1 VKIRLTLAL
10 FMARVF
16 ADDTDDAGATDH
28 AAKFAERFDGGADSH
43 GRQIA
48 GGGNNRNPLAGA
60 RGQDAYHRRK
70 FTQASFSQFSDAFSA
85 HLAHRERRM
94 KNILCFGDS
103 NTWGFIP
110 ESISES
116 HPRRH
121 AHDVRWTGI
130 LARELGSG
138 FRIIE
143 EGQNGRTTVHDD
155 PFALVRNAKAILP
168 AILES
173 HKPLDLV
180 VLMLGTND
188 LKNVFGVSPSEIAV
202 GAKILAQT
210 ILASDAGLSAKP
222 PRLLLMCPPTVGKL
236 SHLPDL
242 EAKLPN
248 AQTRS
253 QELPRHYEA
262 VAAALGCA
270 YLNTQEIIAPSP
282 VDGIHLDAAAHEKL
296 GLALA
301 AKIKALF

>member
-1 VKIRLTLAL
+1 
-10 FMARVF
+10 
-16 ADDTDDAGATDH
+16 
-28 AAKFAERFDGGADSH
+28 
-43 GRQIA
+43 
-48 GGGNNRNPLAGA
+48 
-60 RGQDAYHRRK
+60 
-70 FTQASFSQFSDAFSA
+70 
-85 HLAHRERRM
+85 M

-110 ESISES
+110 ESITES
-116 HPRRH
+116 FPRRH
-121 AHDVRWTGI
+121 PHEVRWTGVM
-130 LARELGSG
+130 AGELGEG

-155 PFALVRNAKAILP
+155 PFALVRNAKAVLP

-210 ILASDAGLSAKP
+210 ILSSDAGLAAKP
-222 PRLLLMCPPTVGKL
+222 PRLLLMCPPTVGPL

-242 EAKLPN
+242 EAKLTN
-248 AQTRS
+248 AQARS
-253 QELPRHYEA
+253 QQLPKHYEA

-270 YLNTQEIIAPSP
+270 YLNTQEIITPSP
-282 VDGIHLDAAAHEKL
+282 VDGIHLDAAAHQKL
-296 GLALA
+296 GQAVA

>member
-1 VKIRLTLAL
+1 
-10 FMARVF
+10 
-16 ADDTDDAGATDH
+16 
-28 AAKFAERFDGGADSH
+28 
-43 GRQIA
+43 
-48 GGGNNRNPLAGA
+48 
-60 RGQDAYHRRK
+60 
-70 FTQASFSQFSDAFSA
+70 
-85 HLAHRERRM
+85 M

-110 ESISES
+110 ESITES
-116 HPRRH
+116 FPRRH
-121 AHDVRWTGI
+121 PHDVRWTGV
-130 LARELGSG
+130 LARELGEG

-155 PFALVRNAKAILP
+155 PFALVRNAKAVLP

-188 LKNVFGVSPSEIAV
+188 LKNVFGVSPAEIAV

-210 ILASDAGLSAKP
+210 ILTSDAGLSAKP
-222 PRLLLMCPPTVGKL
+222 PRLLLMCPPTIGEL

-242 EAKLPN
+242 EAKLTN
-248 AQTRS
+248 AQARS
-253 QELPRHYEA
+253 QQLPKHYEA

-270 YLNTQEIIAPSP
+270 YLNTQEIVTPSP
-282 VDGIHLDAAAHEKL
+282 VDGIHLDAAAHQKL
-296 GLALA
+296 GQAVA

>member
-1 VKIRLTLAL
+1 
-10 FMARVF
+10 
-16 ADDTDDAGATDH
+16 
-28 AAKFAERFDGGADSH
+28 
-43 GRQIA
+43 
-48 GGGNNRNPLAGA
+48 
-60 RGQDAYHRRK
+60 
-70 FTQASFSQFSDAFSA
+70 
-85 HLAHRERRM
+85 M

-110 ESISES
+110 ESITES
-116 HPRRH
+116 FPRRH
-121 AHDVRWTGI
+121 PHDVRWTGV
-130 LARELGSG
+130 LARELGEG

-155 PFALVRNAKAILP
+155 PFALVRNAKAVLP

-188 LKNVFGVSPSEIAV
+188 LKNVFGVSPAEIAV

-210 ILASDAGLSAKP
+210 ILTSDAGLSAKP
-222 PRLLLMCPPTVGKL
+222 PRLLLLCPPTIGEL

-242 EAKLPN
+242 EAKLTN
-248 AQTRS
+248 AQARS
-253 QELPRHYEA
+253 QQLPKHYEA

-270 YLNTQEIIAPSP
+270 YLNTQEIVTPSP
-282 VDGIHLDAAAHEKL
+282 VDGIHLDAAAHQKL
-296 GLALA
+296 GQAVA

>member
-1 VKIRLTLAL
+1 
-10 FMARVF
+10 
-16 ADDTDDAGATDH
+16 
-28 AAKFAERFDGGADSH
+28 
-43 GRQIA
+43 
-48 GGGNNRNPLAGA
+48 
-60 RGQDAYHRRK
+60 
-70 FTQASFSQFSDAFSA
+70 
-85 HLAHRERRM
+85 M

-110 ESISES
+110 ESITES
-116 HPRRH
+116 FPRRH
-121 AHDVRWTGI
+121 PHDVRWTGV
-130 LARELGSG
+130 LARELGEG

-155 PFALVRNAKAILP
+155 PFALVRNAKAVLP

-210 ILASDAGLSAKP
+210 ILTSDAGLVAKP
-222 PRLLLMCPPTVGKL
+222 PRLLLMCPPTIGEL

-242 EAKLPN
+242 EAKLTN
-248 AQTRS
+248 AQARS
-253 QELPRHYEA
+253 QQLPKHYEA

-270 YLNTQEIIAPSP
+270 YLNTQEIITPSP
-282 VDGIHLDAAAHEKL
+282 VDGIHLDAAAHQKL
-296 GLALA
+296 GQAVA
-301 AKIKALF
+301 AKITALF

>member
-1 VKIRLTLAL
+1 
-10 FMARVF
+10 
-16 ADDTDDAGATDH
+16 
-28 AAKFAERFDGGADSH
+28 
-43 GRQIA
+43 
-48 GGGNNRNPLAGA
+48 
-60 RGQDAYHRRK
+60 
-70 FTQASFSQFSDAFSA
+70 
-85 HLAHRERRM
+85 M

-110 ESISES
+110 ESITES
-116 HPRRH
+116 FPRRH
-121 AHDVRWTGI
+121 PHEVRWTGV
-130 LARELGSG
+130 LARELGEG
-138 FRIIE
+138 FRVIE

-155 PFALVRNAKAILP
+155 PFALVRNAKAVLP

-210 ILASDAGLSAKP
+210 ILTSDAGLAAKP
-222 PRLLLMCPPTVGKL
+222 PRLLLLCPPTIGEL

-242 EAKLPN
+242 EAKLTN
-248 AQTRS
+248 AQARS
-253 QELPRHYEA
+253 QQLPKHYEA

-270 YLNTQEIIAPSP
+270 YLNTQEIITPSP
-282 VDGIHLDAAAHEKL
+282 VDGIHLDAAAHQKL
-296 GLALA
+296 GQAVA

>member
-1 VKIRLTLAL
+1 
-10 FMARVF
+10 
-16 ADDTDDAGATDH
+16 
-28 AAKFAERFDGGADSH
+28 
-43 GRQIA
+43 
-48 GGGNNRNPLAGA
+48 
-60 RGQDAYHRRK
+60 
-70 FTQASFSQFSDAFSA
+70 
-85 HLAHRERRM
+85 M

-110 ESISES
+110 ESITES
-116 HPRRH
+116 FPRRH
-121 AHDVRWTGI
+121 PHDVRWTGV
-130 LARELGSG
+130 LAGELGEG

-155 PFALVRNAKAILP
+155 PFALVRNAKAVLP

-188 LKNVFGVSPSEIAV
+188 LKNVFGVSPAEIAV

-210 ILASDAGLSAKP
+210 ILTSDAGLSAKP
-222 PRLLLMCPPTVGKL
+222 PRLLLMCPPTVGPL

-242 EAKLPN
+242 EAKLTN
-248 AQTRS
+248 AQARS
-253 QELPRHYEA
+253 QQLPKHYEA

-270 YLNTQEIIAPSP
+270 YLNTQEIVTPSP
-282 VDGIHLDAAAHEKL
+282 VDGIHLDAAAHQKL
-296 GLALA
+296 GQAVA

>member
-1 VKIRLTLAL
+1 
-10 FMARVF
+10 
-16 ADDTDDAGATDH
+16 
-28 AAKFAERFDGGADSH
+28 
-43 GRQIA
+43 
-48 GGGNNRNPLAGA
+48 
-60 RGQDAYHRRK
+60 
-70 FTQASFSQFSDAFSA
+70 
-85 HLAHRERRM
+85 M

-110 ESISES
+110 ESIIES
-116 HPRRH
+116 FPRRH
-121 AHDVRWTGI
+121 PHDVRWTGV
-130 LARELGSG
+130 LARELGEG
-138 FRIIE
+138 FKVIE

-155 PFALVRNAKAILP
+155 PFALVRNAKAVLP

-202 GAKILAQT
+202 GVKVLAQT
-210 ILASDAGLSAKP
+210 ILTSDAGLSAKP
-222 PRLLLMCPPTVGKL
+222 PRLLLMCPPTVGPL

-242 EAKLPN
+242 EAKLTDALN
-248 AQTRS
+248 RS
-253 QELPRHYEA
+253 QQLPKHYEA

-282 VDGIHLDAAAHEKL
+282 VDGIHLDAAAHQTL
-296 GLALA
+296 GQAVA

>member
-1 VKIRLTLAL
+1 
-10 FMARVF
+10 
-16 ADDTDDAGATDH
+16 
-28 AAKFAERFDGGADSH
+28 
-43 GRQIA
+43 
-48 GGGNNRNPLAGA
+48 
-60 RGQDAYHRRK
+60 
-70 FTQASFSQFSDAFSA
+70 
-85 HLAHRERRM
+85 M

-110 ESISES
+110 ESITES

-121 AHDVRWTGI
+121 PHDVRWTGV
-130 LARELGSG
+130 LARELGGG

-155 PFALVRNAKAILP
+155 PFALVRNAKAVLP

-202 GAKILAQT
+202 GAKILAQA
-210 ILASDAGLSAKP
+210 ILTSDAGLAAKP
-222 PRLLLMCPPTVGKL
+222 PRLLLMCPPAIGRL

-242 EAKLPN
+242 EAKLTN
-248 AQTRS
+248 AEARS

-270 YLNTQEIIAPSP
+270 FLNTQEIVTPSP
-282 VDGIHLDAAAHEKL
+282 VDGIHLDAVAHEKL
-296 GLALA
+296 GLAVA

>member
-1 VKIRLTLAL
+1 
-10 FMARVF
+10 
-16 ADDTDDAGATDH
+16 
-28 AAKFAERFDGGADSH
+28 
-43 GRQIA
+43 
-48 GGGNNRNPLAGA
+48 
-60 RGQDAYHRRK
+60 
-70 FTQASFSQFSDAFSA
+70 
-85 HLAHRERRM
+85 M

-110 ESISES
+110 ESITES
-116 HPRRH
+116 FPRRH
-121 AHDVRWTGI
+121 PHDVRWTGV
-130 LARELGSG
+130 LARELGEG

-155 PFALVRNAKAILP
+155 PFALVRNAKAVLP

-210 ILASDAGLSAKP
+210 ILSSEAGLAAKP
-222 PRLLLMCPPTVGKL
+222 PRLLLMCPPTVGQL

-242 EAKLPN
+242 EAKLSN
-248 AQTRS
+248 AQARS
-253 QELPRHYEA
+253 QQLPKHYEA

-270 YLNTQEIIAPSP
+270 YLNTQEIVTPSP
-282 VDGIHLDAAAHEKL
+282 VDGIHLDAAAHQKL
-296 GLALA
+296 GQAVA

>member
-1 VKIRLTLAL
+1 
-10 FMARVF
+10 
-16 ADDTDDAGATDH
+16 
-28 AAKFAERFDGGADSH
+28 
-43 GRQIA
+43 
-48 GGGNNRNPLAGA
+48 
-60 RGQDAYHRRK
+60 
-70 FTQASFSQFSDAFSA
+70 
-85 HLAHRERRM
+85 M

-110 ESISES
+110 ESIIES
-116 HPRRH
+116 FPRRH
-121 AHDVRWTGI
+121 PHDVRWTGL
-130 LARELGSG
+130 LARELGEG
-138 FRIIE
+138 FKVIE

-155 PFALVRNAKAILP
+155 PFALVRNAKAVLP

-202 GAKILAQT
+202 GVKVLAQT
-210 ILASDAGLSAKP
+210 ILTSDAGLSAKP
-222 PRLLLMCPPTVGKL
+222 PRLLLMCPPTVGPL

-242 EAKLPN
+242 EAKLTD
-248 AQTRS
+248 AQARS
-253 QELPRHYEA
+253 QQLPKHYEA

-282 VDGIHLDAAAHEKL
+282 VDGIHLDAAAHQKL
-296 GLALA
+296 GQAVA

>member
-1 VKIRLTLAL
+1 
-10 FMARVF
+10 
-16 ADDTDDAGATDH
+16 
-28 AAKFAERFDGGADSH
+28 
-43 GRQIA
+43 
-48 GGGNNRNPLAGA
+48 
-60 RGQDAYHRRK
+60 
-70 FTQASFSQFSDAFSA
+70 
-85 HLAHRERRM
+85 M

-110 ESISES
+110 ESITES
-116 HPRRH
+116 FPRRH
-121 AHDVRWTGI
+121 PHDVRWTGV
-130 LARELGSG
+130 LARELGEG

-155 PFALVRNAKAILP
+155 PFALVRNAKAVLP

-188 LKNVFGVSPSEIAV
+188 LKNVFGVSPAEIAV

-210 ILASDAGLSAKP
+210 ILSSDAGLSAKP
-222 PRLLLMCPPTVGKL
+222 PRLLLLCPPTIGEL

-242 EAKLPN
+242 EAKLTN
-248 AQTRS
+248 AQARS
-253 QELPRHYEA
+253 QQLPKHYEA

-270 YLNTQEIIAPSP
+270 YLNTQEIITPSP
-282 VDGIHLDAAAHEKL
+282 VDGIHLDAAAHQKL
-296 GLALA
+296 GQAVA

>member
-1 VKIRLTLAL
+1 
-10 FMARVF
+10 
-16 ADDTDDAGATDH
+16 
-28 AAKFAERFDGGADSH
+28 
-43 GRQIA
+43 
-48 GGGNNRNPLAGA
+48 
-60 RGQDAYHRRK
+60 
-70 FTQASFSQFSDAFSA
+70 
-85 HLAHRERRM
+85 M

-110 ESISES
+110 ESITES
-116 HPRRH
+116 FPRRH
-121 AHDVRWTGI
+121 PHDVRWTGV
-130 LARELGSG
+130 LARELGEG

-155 PFALVRNAKAILP
+155 PFALVRNAKAVLP

-210 ILASDAGLSAKP
+210 ILSSDAGLSAKP
-222 PRLLLMCPPTVGKL
+222 PRLLLICPPTIGEL

-242 EAKLPN
+242 EAKLTN
-248 AQTRS
+248 AQARS
-253 QELPRHYEA
+253 QQLPKHYGA

-270 YLNTQEIIAPSP
+270 YLNTQEIITPSP
-282 VDGIHLDAAAHEKL
+282 VDGIHLDAAAHQKL
-296 GLALA
+296 GQAVA